1 MRGGKRMSLVVKP
14 LSPALGAEISG
25 VDLRQ
30 NLSPETVAAIVEAWH
45 RHLVI
50 LFREQALSE
59 ENQMRFAAAFGGPQR
74 RNRPRE
80 ARNESAIIN
89 HPETTML
96 VSNIRE
102 NGKLIGSLPE
112 GEIHYHYDQ
121 CCTDKPAQGT
131 I

>member
-1 MRGGKRMSLVVKP
+1 MSLVVKP

-30 NLSPETVAAIVEAWH
+30 SLSSETVAAIVEAWH

-59 ENQMRFAAAFGGPQR
+59 EDQMRFAEHFGVLQR

-102 NGKLIGSLPE
+102 NGKLIGSLPD
-112 GEIHYHYDQ
+112 GEKHLQFDQ
-121 CCTDKPAQGT
+121 GSNNQPVNGA
-131 I
+131 